1 MVNENVTI
9 ENAQIRFRNF
19 SGTKTEYNKA
29 GNRQFSLFLPDDT
42 SAILEEAGWYV
53 KHKPPRREGDD
64 PRNQLDIS
72 VMFGKYPPI
81 IKLISH
87 DGTESFLNEDNVGIL
102 DTVDID
108 NAIVTI
114 RPYNWEVNGK
124 TGTKA
129 YVQELLI
136 YARPPRRALNGGFH
150 QVEEDEEEER
160 F

>member
-29 GNRQFSLFLPDDT
+29 GNRQFSLFLPEET
-42 SAILEEAGWYV
+42 AAILEEAGWHI
-53 KHKPPRREGDD
+53 KHKPPRNEGED
-64 PRNQLDIS
+64 PRYQMDIS

-87 DGTESFLNEDNVGIL
+87 DGTESYLTEDNIGIL
-102 DTVDID
+102 DSVDID
-108 NAIVTI
+108 HATVEV
-114 RPYNWEVNGK
+114 RPYNWDVNGK
-124 TGTKA
+124 TGVKA
-129 YVQELLI
+129 YARELLV

-150 QVEEDEEEER
+150 NEEDD

>member
-19 SGTKTEYNKA
+19 SGTKTEFNKA
-29 GNRQFSLFLPDDT
+29 GNRQFSLFLPEET
-42 SAILEEAGWYV
+42 AGILEEAGWHI
-53 KHKPPRREGDD
+53 KHKPPRNEGDD
-64 PRNQLDIS
+64 PRHQLDIS

-87 DGTESFLNEDNVGIL
+87 DGTESYLSEESVGIL
-102 DTVDID
+102 DNVDID
-108 NAIVTI
+108 HATVEI
-114 RPYNWEVNGK
+114 RPYNWDVNGK

-129 YVQELLI
+129 YVREMAV
-136 YARPPRRALNGGFH
+136 YARPPRRALNGGFSN
-150 QVEEDEEEER
+150 EEEED

>member
-19 SGTKTEYNKA
+19 SGTKTEFNKA
-29 GNRQFSLFLPDDT
+29 GNRQFSLFLPEET
-42 SAILEEAGWYV
+42 SQVLEEAGWHI
-53 KHKPPRREGDD
+53 KHKPPRNEGDD
-64 PRNQLDIS
+64 PRNQMDIS

-81 IKLISH
+81 VKLISH
-87 DGTESFLNEDNVGIL
+87 DGTESYLTEENIGIL
-102 DTVDID
+102 DSVDID
-108 NAIVTI
+108 HATVEI

-129 YVQELLI
+129 YVRELLV
-136 YARPPRRALNGGFH
+136 YARPPRRALNGGFRN
-150 QVEEDEEEER
+150 EEEED